1 LKANRIFLTVLLVLT
16 GITSSAVQ
24 AKEYPYIVLDS
35 PSSIELPA
43 GFRTTQNAFS
53 RKFRMPP
60 REGLDNLRISASAQ
74 FSPSNFDK
82 LVSAIGQS
90 DIVFVDLRQESHG
103 FVNDQAIS
111 RYEAYNQGNAFL
123 VQEFIEPREQSF
135 LKQLRSQ
142 KQLKV
147 FELQRKENDEE
158 AFEPS
163 TLSINTVQSVGDFIT
178 QKGHRYV
185 RLYLQED
192 MPPQD
197 SEIDKFVAL
206 VKSLPPTTW
215 IHVFSAN
222 DLGRTTTLM
231 AMFDMIHNAKD
242 IRFKDILLRQQ
253 LLGGFDLSLIPSST
267 DWRLRYHKL
276 RLAKLKT
283 FYHYIKAE
291 DGFEQQSYTAWKH
304 LQILPYFGHLQ
315 HRN

>member
-1 LKANRIFLTVLLVLT
+1 MKANRIFLCVLLVLT
-16 GITSSAVQ
+16 GILTSAVQ

-35 PSSIELPA
+35 PSSTELPS
-43 GFRTTQNAFS
+43 GYRTATTAFS

-60 REGLDNLRISASAQ
+60 REGLDTLRISASAQ
-74 FSPSNFDK
+74 FSPDNFDK
-82 LVSAIGQS
+82 LIETIGQS

-103 FVNDQAIS
+103 FVNEQAVS
-111 RYEAYNQGNAFL
+111 WYEAYNQGNAFL
-123 VQEFIEPREQSF
+123 VQEFIEPQEQSL
-135 LKQLRSQ
+135 LKNLRSQ

-147 FELQRKENDEE
+147 FELQRQENDEE
-158 AFEPS
+158 AFQPS
-163 TLSINTVQSVGDFIT
+163 TLSVNSVQSVEDFIK
-178 QKGHRYV
+178 QKGYQYF

-206 VKSLPPTTW
+206 VKNLPPTTW

-222 DLGRTTTLM
+222 DLGRTTTIM

-242 IRFKDILLRQQ
+242 IQFKDIILRQQ

-276 RLAKLKT
+276 RLAKLKS

-291 DGFEQQSYTAWKH
+291 DGFERQSFTTWKH